1 MRIARDKSFRD
12 LSPGELLLEAYACF
26 YHDHCIVENL
36 IFREMIF
43 M

>member
-1 MRIARDKSFRD
+1 MRDISLRE
-12 LSPGELLLEAYACF
+12 LSLGELLLEAYACF